1 MRFAGNFFSEWQGKG
16 SHHTLLAAFVA
27 CAVGATACA
36 AVVLSLVSS
45 PTTQLAVSSN
55 SPRAIVRNAGAP
67 EATQSA
73 QDHPMAETPS
83 RPAVNAVASGPDEP
97 ARQAQENHQAE
108 VHGQESRK
116 HSRVVIRSR
125 EPILAATICTRFF
138 AFATLQ
144 LLVNLVFES
153 ALIIDTKIYE
163 GRHSITS
170 GGKS

>member
-1 MRFAGNFFSEWQGKG
+1 MRFAGNFFSEWQGND
-16 SHHTLLAAFVA
+16 SHRTLLAAFVA

-36 AVVLSLVSS
+36 AVVLPLVSS
-45 PTTQLAVSSN
+45 PTTQPAVSSN
-55 SPRAIVRNAGAP
+55 SRAIVRNAGAP
-67 EATQSA
+67 EATQSV

-83 RPAVNAVASGPDEP
+83 RPAVNAVASSPDEP
-97 ARQAQENHQAE
+97 ARQTQENHQAE
-108 VHGQESRK
+108 VHGQESQK

-144 LLVNLVFES
+144 LLVNLVFEI

-163 GRHSITS
+163 SRHSNHRRS
-170 GGKS
+170 KP